1 MNKIL
6 AIDDKMDNLITL
18 SALLKNLMPGCSVIT
33 AQSGLEGIEKA
44 RAELPDVILLD
55 VKMPG
60 MDGLE
65 TCQRLMDDEST
76 KHIPVIMIT
85 AIKTDSESRVEGL
98 DFGAN
103 AFLAKPIDDY
113 ELVSQ
118 IKVALRIKKA
128 EDALREERNYLERI
142 VEERTEALREEI
154 TVRKQAEETLR
165 KSEEL
170 FKSYLENAPD
180 GIYINDME
188 GNFLY
193 GNRKCEEIIGYR
205 RDELIGK
212 NFLELNLLPEKSMN
226 KAAQLLQASIE
237 GKSTGPDEIELI
249 SKGGSLIPV
258 EINTNPAQGMGQRIV
273 LSFVRDITD
282 RKQAEAELIKRNV
295 FIETVLENAPIGFA
309 VNTIDDGQRVFL
321 SRNFEKIYGV
331 PPDSIHS
338 VTDYFEKVYL
348 DPVLREKI
356 RERLIADM
364 ATGEA
369 ARMRW
374 ENIPITTQT
383 GDHKVVTAIN
393 IPLFEQNLMI
403 STVQDVTERK
413 RAEEKL
419 QDTLESLR
427 KAVGTTIQ
435 VMISAIES
443 RDPYTSGH
451 QVRSADIA
459 RAIAAEMGLPQEK
472 IDGIRMAGSIH
483 DIGKLSIPAEILS
496 KPTKLSDI
504 EFRLIK
510 EHSRRGYEILKDVE
524 SPWPLAEIVYQ
535 HHERMDG
542 SGYPRNLKGGEILM
556 EARILSVADVV
567 EAMAS
572 HRPYRAGLG
581 IDAALNEIEKNRGY
595 LLRRSCR
602 GCLSEIVSGKRI
614 YA

>member
-193 GNRKCEEIIGYR
+193 GNRKC
-205 RDELIGK
+205 
-212 NFLELNLLPEKSMN
+212 
-226 KAAQLLQASIE
+226 
-237 GKSTGPDEIELI
+237 
-249 SKGGSLIPV
+249 
-258 EINTNPAQGMGQRIV
+258 
-273 LSFVRDITD
+273 
-282 RKQAEAELIKRNV
+282 KR
-295 FIETVLENAPIGFA
+295 
-309 VNTIDDGQRVFL
+309 
-321 SRNFEKIYGV
+321 S
-331 PPDSIHS
+331 S
-338 VTDYFEKVYL
+338 VT
-348 DPVLREKI
+348 
-356 RERLIADM
+356 
-364 ATGEA
+364 G
-369 ARMRW
+369 
-374 ENIPITTQT
+374 
-383 GDHKVVTAIN
+383 
-393 IPLFEQNLMI
+393 
-403 STVQDVTERK
+403 
-413 RAEEKL
+413 
-419 QDTLESLR
+419 
-427 KAVGTTIQ
+427 
-435 VMISAIES
+435 VMS
-443 RDPYTSGH
+443 
-451 QVRSADIA
+451 
-459 RAIAAEMGLPQEK
+459 
-472 IDGIRMAGSIH
+472 
-483 DIGKLSIPAEILS
+483 
-496 KPTKLSDI
+496 
-504 EFRLIK
+504 
-510 EHSRRGYEILKDVE
+510 
-524 SPWPLAEIVYQ
+524 
-535 HHERMDG
+535 
-542 SGYPRNLKGGEILM
+542 
-556 EARILSVADVV
+556 
-567 EAMAS
+567 
-572 HRPYRAGLG
+572 
-581 IDAALNEIEKNRGY
+581 
-595 LLRRSCR
+595 
-602 GCLSEIVSGKRI
+602 
-614 YA
+614 